1 MKLAPIALFVYNR
14 PQHTRQTVES
24 LKQNELASQSD
35 LFVFSD
41 GPKSFG
47 DRAKVDEVR
56 KYIHRIDGFRNLNIT
71 EHPDNLGLAESVIA
85 GVTEIVNKY
94 GWIIVLEDDLV
105 TSPFFLR
112 YMNDAL
118 KLYEHEKNVISVQGY
133 IFPVSETLPTT
144 FFLPWTGCLGW
155 GTWKRGWNL
164 FEENGSKLLGE
175 LKRKGLEREFDID
188 GACRYLR
195 MLKDQIAGRNS
206 SWAIRWYASA
216 FLSDRLNLFP
226 SASLVHHIGSD
237 GSGSNVG
244 VCDKFDVSLAK
255 DPIPVESIQMAENL
269 EARRIVANYLRTIK
283 PPFVKAILNRAK
295 KRLGKII

>member
-14 PQHTRQTVES
+14 PQHTRQTVEA
-24 LKQNELASQSD
+24 LKQNELANQSD

-41 GPKSFG
+41 GPKSVS
-47 DRAKVDEVR
+47 DKARVADVR
-56 KYIHRIDGFRNLNIT
+56 KYIHRIEGFRSLNIT
-71 EHPDNLGLAESVIA
+71 EHQANLGLAESIIA
-85 GVTEIVNKY
+85 GVTEVVNKY
-94 GWIIVLEDDLV
+94 ARIIVLEDDLL

-118 KLYEHEKNVISVQGY
+118 ELYENEEKVIGIQGY
-133 IFPVSETLPTT
+133 IFPASEKLPNT
-144 FFLPWTGCLGW
+144 FFLRWTDCWGW
-155 GTWKRGWNL
+155 GTWKHGWSL
-164 FEENGSKLLGE
+164 FEESGSKLLGE

-195 MLKDQIAGRNS
+195 MLKDQIAGRSS

-226 SASLVHHIGSD
+226 RASLVQHIGSD

-255 DPIPVESIQMAENL
+255 DPIPVESIPTAENL

-283 PPFVKAILNRAK
+283 TPFVKAILNRAK
-295 KRLGKII
+295 KHFGKII